1 MSERN
6 TALLLPGHVPGPEI
20 VERLLQIPELS
31 PSDLQG
37 DEAPR
42 VGHGSR
48 DGRDYTFVGLRLFE
62 LGGLL
67 LFDRLELPG
76 DDEPEVH
83 LGRSLSASL
92 GTAVFVFYDE
102 ENAVGGH
109 AVFRGGM
116 LTERD
121 AVDGRWDEPMRRGLD
136 SETVLADLDA
146 SDWIW
151 PALADAVDAG
161 AAVIVGPGVRDDDGI
176 EALINASNPTRVG
189 PTTPAAEAPPK
200 APKAPKAR
208 KRDRM
213 KAGLRK
219 LLKR

>member
-20 VERLLQIPELS
+20 VERLLQIPELTAA
-31 PSDLQG
+31 DLQG

-42 VGHGSR
+42 VGHGTRS
-48 DGRDYTFVGLRLFE
+48 GHDYTFVGLRLFE

-67 LFDRLELPG
+67 LFERLELPG

-92 GTAVFVFYDE
+92 GTAVYVFYDE
-102 ENAVGGH
+102 ENGVGGH
-109 AVFRGGM
+109 AVFRGGV
-116 LTERD
+116 LTERQ
-121 AVDGRWDEPMRRGLD
+121 AVDGRWDEPVVRGLTD
-136 SETVLADLDA
+136 ETVLADLDA

-161 AAVIVGPGVRDDDGI
+161 ATVIVGPGVRDDDGI
-176 EALINASNPTRVG
+176 EALISASSPQRVG
-189 PTTPAAEAPPK
+189 PSASKPTPAPEPPK
-200 APKAPKAR
+200 PR

-213 KAGLRK
+213 KAGLRR